1 MEPLGS
7 DGLAWSLEMP
17 RPDAE
22 RHRLRLAASSGGA
35 IYFGDAATYFTL
47 LENPPAW
54 ND

>member
-1 MEPLGS
+1 L
-7 DGLAWSLEMP
+7 DIP

-22 RHRLRLAASSGGA
+22 RHRLRLAVSSGGVL
-35 IYFGDAATYFTL
+35 YYGDAATEFTL